1 MTRHLSIIG
10 LMVCAGAA
18 SAQFSI
24 TNNTQ
29 PITPINIEEPRINE
43 YNIDDGV
50 GEDSVGLT
58 GGGNIAFLNQFNV
71 VAGQNVLTQIR
82 IAWGQMTAGTVNM
95 PVFVGAWAVTG
106 SGATARPG
114 ALLGGGNFNAAGT
127 TAAPPYSAFTA
138 YNITDINLGATGT
151 AFFIGVICNATV
163 NGDFPVAEDMTAPNL
178 ALRSYAGFGA
188 AALNQN
194 DLGNVANT
202 WGAIESFSPAL
213 AGNWLIRGDAVP
225 TPGAVALFG
234 LAGLAGARRRR

>member
-10 LMVCAGAA
+10 LAVCAGAA

-29 PITPINIEEPRINE
+29 NINPVGIEEPRINE

-58 GGGNIAFLNQFNV
+58 TGGNIAFLNQFNV
-71 VAGQNVLTQIR
+71 AAGQNVLTQIR
-82 IAWGQMTAGTVNM
+82 IGFGQMAGNLNA
-95 PVFVGAWAVTG
+95 PIFVGAWAVTG
-106 SGATARPG
+106 AGATARPG
-114 ALLGGGNFNAAGT
+114 ALLGGGTFAAAGT
-127 TAAPPYSAFTA
+127 ANPPPYSTFTA
-138 YNITDINLGATGT
+138 YDIADINLGAAGT
-151 AFFIGVICNATV
+151 SFFIGFIMNGTV
-163 NGDFPVAEDMTAPNL
+163 AGDFPGAIDQTAPNL
-178 ALRSYAGFGA
+178 TNRSYAGFGT

-202 WGAIESFSPAL
+202 WGTIEGFGLP
-213 AGNWLIRGDAVP
+213 GNWLIRGDAIP
-225 TPGAVALFG
+225 TPGAAALLG